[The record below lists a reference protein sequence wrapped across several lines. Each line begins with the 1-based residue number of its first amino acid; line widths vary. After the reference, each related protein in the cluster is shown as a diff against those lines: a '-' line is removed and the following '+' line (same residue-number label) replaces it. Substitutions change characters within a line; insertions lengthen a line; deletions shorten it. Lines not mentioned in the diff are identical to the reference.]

1 MKDRFFLTLRA
12 AAALLAFPLLG
23 GSLLGGFLLGGCQK
37 SGGGVKA
44 YEYTEIRRGS
54 LEKTV
59 SASGTL
65 KPVATVSVLARMSG
79 KVETIH
85 VDYNDRIRK
94 GDILAELNTDMLR
107 LQREQQL
114 AQVIKARAN
123 YELQLLNFRNQE
135 QLAERNL
142 ISDYELRTARTSL
155 NIQGAELSAAEASLR
170 VIETEINQYAL
181 ITSPIDGIVLERNIN
196 EGSTVV
202 EGSSSNSSSIFTLAE
217 NLEEMQIEAA
227 VGELDIAGI
236 SAGQEVRFTLEALP
250 GRTYTGEVETI
261 HLMPS
266 VQDNVVSYTV
276 IINVNNQDGSLLPG
290 MTCAVEFIEERNENI
305 LIVSNGALRYQPSAL
320 SAQEIADLVFD
331 AGIRGR
337 AGGPMTEAQRRT
349 AREEQQQNAAQSA
362 APGAASRQQNAG
374 LSGLMMGGGGF
385 GGPPGGGPMRGG
397 PPGGGGPGGR
407 GPGGGQAQDGQGA
420 QSRNAGQEAAPKT
433 LWYLNDEGKFECI
446 LVRTGISD
454 GSFTEIRPLPPG
466 RGEGEAPPAPP
477 SAMEAPSPMEAPSA
491 PAPALEGMRVIL
503 RERV

>member
-1 MKDRFFLTLRA
+1 MPRQSFPFLSRLVLWGVICLSFA
-12 AAALLAFPLLG
+12 
-23 GSLLGGFLLGGCQK
+23 GCRK
-37 SGGGVKA
+37 PGEGA
-44 YEYTEIRRGS
+44 TTYEYTEIRRGA

-85 VDYNDRIRK
+85 VDYNDRISR
-94 GDILAELNTDMLR
+94 GEILAELNTDMLK

-114 AQVIKARAN
+114 ASVVKARAN
-123 YELQLLNFRNQE
+123 YELQFLNFQNQ
-135 QLAERNL
+135 QMLAERNL

-155 NIQGAELSAAEASLR
+155 SIQAAELSAAEASLR

-250 GRTYTGEVETI
+250 GRTYAGAVETV
-261 HLMPS
+261 HLMPT
-266 VQDNVVSYTV
+266 VQDSVVSYTV
-276 IINVNNQDGSLLPG
+276 IINVDNQDGSLLPG

-305 LIVSNGALRYQPSAL
+305 LIVPNGALRYQPSAL
-320 SAQEIADLVFD
+320 SAQEIAGRIFN
-331 AGIRGR
+331 AGLRG
-337 AGGPMTEAQRRT
+337 MSEAQRAEAVT
-349 AREEQQQNAAQSA
+349 AR
-362 APGAASRQQNAG
+362 APGDSGQSPETRQQGGG
-374 LSGLMMGGGGF
+374 LSSLMMGGGGF
-385 GGPPGGGPMRGG
+385 GAPGAPPMPGAGPSPGGGPPGS
-397 PPGGGGPGGR
+397 GGGGRSAGGSR
-407 GPGGGQAQDGQGA
+407 PAQSGAGSSGQGQSAGQA
-420 QSRNAGQEAAPKT
+420 PKA
-433 LWYLNDEGKFECI
+433 LWYMNGEGKLECI

-454 GSFTEIRPLPPG
+454 GSFTEIRPLPR
-466 RGEGEAPPAPP
+466 RGGETAASGEAAP
-477 SAMEAPSPMEAPSA
+477 EAAPEA
-491 PAPALEGMRVIL
+491 ALEGLRVIL